1 MLNTKN
7 KYIMIPV
14 KAYAAESASAPLA
27 PFNFERREL
36 REQDVLIEILFS
48 GVCHSDLHQVRD
60 EWGGSMYPMVPG
72 HEIVGKII
80 KTGSKATKFT
90 IGQTAG
96 VGVMVD
102 SCRECKPCKT
112 YMEQY
117 CAEGM
122 TGTYNGLERDK
133 TTIAQGGYS
142 TQIVC
147 DERWVYHIA
156 DNLDLAGVAPLLC
169 AGITTY
175 SPLKYANVKPGDK
188 VAVAGLGGLGH
199 MAVKFAVAMGAEVT
213 MLSTSPSKETD
224 ALKLGAH
231 HFVLSTDD
239 VAMAALE
246 SQFDVVLDAVSGNH
260 DYEIYLKLLG
270 VSGKLLVVGLPK
282 DEPKLNPFELIKN
295 RRCIIGSMIGGTV
308 ETQEMLDFCAE
319 KNIVADVEVIS
330 MDYINEAY
338 ERMIKNDVKYRFVI
352 DMASMK

>member
-1 MLNTKN
+1 
-7 KYIMIPV
+7 MIPV
-14 KAYAAESASAPLA
+14 KAYAAESAASPLA

-60 EWGGSMYPMVPG
+60 EWGGSMFPMVPG
-72 HEIVGKII
+72 HEIVGKVI
-80 KTGSKATKFT
+80 KVGSAVTKFIT
-90 IGQTAG
+90 GQTAG
-96 VGVMVD
+96 IGVMID
-102 SCRECKPCKT
+102 SCRECKPCKK

-117 CAEGM
+117 CAKGM
-122 TGTYNGLERDK
+122 TGTYNGYERDTK
-133 TTIAQGGYS
+133 TVAQGGYS

-147 DERWVYHIA
+147 DERWVYHIS
-156 DNLDLAGVAPLLC
+156 DSLDLAGVAPLLC

-213 MLSTSPSKETD
+213 MLSTSPSKEHD
-224 ALKLGAH
+224 AHKLGAH
-231 HFVLSTDD
+231 HFVLSSDGD
-239 VAMAALE
+239 AMKKLE
-246 SQFDVVLDAVSGNH
+246 SNFDVVLDAVSGNH
-260 DYEIYLKLLG
+260 DYEIYLKLLDLN
-270 VSGKLLVVGLPK
+270 GKLLVVGLPS
-282 DEPKLNPFELIKN
+282 DQPKVDTFELVKN

-330 MDYINEAY
+330 MQYINEAY
-338 ERMIKNDVKYRFVI
+338 ERMLKNDVKYRFVI
-352 DMASMK
+352 DMASLK